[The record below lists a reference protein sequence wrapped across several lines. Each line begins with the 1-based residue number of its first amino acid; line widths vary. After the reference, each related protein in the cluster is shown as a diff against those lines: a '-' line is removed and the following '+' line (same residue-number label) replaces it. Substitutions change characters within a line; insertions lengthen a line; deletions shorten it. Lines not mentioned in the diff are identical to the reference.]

1 MKRNKFDVDEDL
13 EIKFSL
19 VHLKRLLKYITV
31 YKTKF
36 LITISIMI
44 LAAFVNLLGPYLIKD
59 ALDVKIPGKDLKG
72 LIFIS
77 IVYLLTLVINNICM
91 KYKIRI
97 MTFVGQNAILNM
109 RKDLFVHLQKL
120 PFQYYDSRPHG
131 KILVRAVNYVN
142 GLSDLL
148 SNGIVN
154 MITDL
159 FTLIFIIMFMLYI
172 NIKLTV
178 TCLIGIPVI
187 ILVMFLLKNIQ
198 RKAWQLLS
206 NKLSNLN
213 AYTHESI
220 CGMRVTQCFTRED
233 ENLSIFRKLNDD
245 YRKHWIKSVKIQFLM
260 SPVVDNISVIIIAA
274 VYIIGIA
281 SIDKDVTIGVL
292 IAFIGYI
299 GRFWTPISNLAGA
312 YNNIINAMSYIERIF
327 ETIDE
332 KVIVEDMSN
341 AYELPVIRGNVEFKN
356 VTFAYDES
364 KTILNNISFSV
375 SHGQSIA
382 LVGPTGAGKSSIINL
397 ISRFYDIQ
405 QGEILI
411 DGINIKEV
419 TLNSLRRQ
427 MGVMLQ
433 DPFIFSGTIKE
444 NIRYGR
450 LDDSDEEIVAAAKS
464 VRAHD
469 FIKELKDGY
478 ETIVNENGSRFS
490 AGQKQ
495 LISFARALLA
505 DPKILILDEATSSID
520 TKTEALLQEGLQKLL
535 KGRTSFIIAHRLST
549 IKNSDKIMYIDKGQI
564 IESGN
569 HDELIN
575 KQGEYY
581 KLYSSQYELFKAI

>member
-19 VHLKRLLKYITV
+19 VHFKRLLKYITV
-31 YKTKF
+31 YRTKF
-36 LITISIMI
+36 LITILIMI
-44 LAAFVNLLGPYLIKD
+44 IAAFVNLLGPYLIKD
-59 ALDVKIPGKDLKG
+59 ALDVKIPGKDLRG

-77 IVYLLTLVINNICM
+77 IVYLFTLVINNICM
-91 KYKIRI
+91 KYKIRN

-159 FTLIFIIMFMLYI
+159 FTLIFIIVFMLYI
-172 NIKLTV
+172 NVKLTII
-178 TCLIGIPVI
+178 CLIGIPVI
-187 ILVMFLLKNIQ
+187 LLVMLLLKNMQ
-198 RKAWQLLS
+198 RRAWQILS

-220 CGMRVTQCFTRED
+220 CGMRVTQSFTRED
-233 ENLSIFRKLNDD
+233 ENLSIFRDLNND
-245 YRKHWIKSVKIQFLM
+245 YKKQWIKSVKLQFLM
-260 SPVVDNISVIIIAA
+260 GPVVDNISVIIIAA
-274 VYIIGIA
+274 VYMVGIA
-281 SIDKDVTIGVL
+281 SIDKDVTIGIL

-299 GRFWTPISNLAGA
+299 GKFWTPISNLAGA

-332 KVIVEDMSN
+332 KVIVEDMPN
-341 AYELPVIRGNVEFKN
+341 AYELPVIKGNVEFKN
-356 VTFAYDES
+356 VLFGYDES
-364 KTILNNISFSV
+364 KVILNNISFFV
-375 SHGQSIA
+375 SQGQSIA
-382 LVGPTGAGKSSIINL
+382 LVGPTGAGKTSIINL

-411 DGINIKEV
+411 DDINIKEV

-450 LDDSDEEIVAAAKS
+450 LDASDKEIIAAAKA

-478 ETIVNENGSRFS
+478 ETTVNENGSRFS

-549 IKNSDKIMYIDKGQI
+549 IKNADKIMYIDKGQI